1 MTNQLINEEKAL
13 REELAAIKARE
24 KEIRSRLKVIEEAK
38 RADEPQPEEPVN
50 TVILW
55 DTQGTEALKSYLV
68 PMDLAQLKA
77 VARANC
83 MTTGM
88 TSKNPQ
94 KWVEHILFMSKL
106 RATQGDVFRNVD

>member
-1 MTNQLINEEKAL
+1 MTNMSAEEKAL

-24 KEIRSRLKVIEEAK
+24 KEIRSRLKVIEEAR
-38 RADEPQPEEPVN
+38 RADEPKPEN
-50 TVILW
+50 TVTLW
-55 DTQGTEALKSYLV
+55 YTQGTEALKAYLA
-68 PMDLAQLKA
+68 PMDLGQLKA
-77 VARANC
+77 VARANG

-106 RATQGDVFRNVD
+106 RATQGDVFRHVD